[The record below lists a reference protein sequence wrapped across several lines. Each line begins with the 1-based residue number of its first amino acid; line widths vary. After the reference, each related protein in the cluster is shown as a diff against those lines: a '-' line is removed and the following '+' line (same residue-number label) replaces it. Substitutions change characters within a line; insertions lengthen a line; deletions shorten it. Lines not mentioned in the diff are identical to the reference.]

1 MSLNSISFIEK
12 VNDIKKFICNK
23 PDAIP
28 FLDEITNT
36 DIIQAH
42 THINKYDAVSR
53 KELAYLVGLLLKK
66 ESLANNLTPLSP
78 SCKKDTRHLRK
89 ILKDLHSEFFKDR
102 NIDLKNY
109 EYFTS
114 ESLVETTFYEES
126 GFYNDQPLMLSNSL
140 YKSSKKW
147 IIKNKQFKL
156 ESLLCFYFA
165 VCEILSKKRER
176 YIKNGDR
183 YSVDDIFFTVD
194 DVANLKSDFLRKKA
208 IPSREEAANIIK
220 SFSCKPGDQF
230 NSFSRPG
237 DENILTYYPIIE
249 IKDGIYWLPLPDML
263 AIAFYLSPL
272 HWMRE
277 DKSYKNTA
285 NKNIGKDL
293 EELCGDMLKRSFDRV
308 YVTVNIYKGK
318 NRYTDID
325 GLAILGNVAIVIQ
338 AKNKRMMPET
348 LSGNIE
354 SFKRDFNMVAQR
366 AYDQGEKSSYALLN
380 QNSFSFKDS
389 NDKLIKMPNISQ
401 VFILCIS
408 SSVYY
413 AGAMQVNEYL
423 QQKHPDTKLP
433 IVLSIFDF
441 DLLTRYLTNPYE
453 FVYYLNLRIEKYKKI
468 VSNNEVTPLST
479 YLFTDY
485 MHDARSD
492 YVLLMDD
499 LISKL
504 DEDYKKNQWG
514 RDPKIEKQF
523 SIRYKDATG
532 FTRLLDS
539 VYRTNEPGKER
550 VINKLLSLPIEAAI
564 QLSGKIAQ
572 HNLTVLSPNNCGFSG
587 VFDDFGI
594 SYFNSSFID
603 AKTLIMKMIKNA
615 ETYGKH
621 SWIGFLRD
629 TKTQSIKFL
638 YIEQ

>member
-1 MSLNSISFIEK
+1 MSLDSVSFIKKANSIKEY
-12 VNDIKKFICNK
+12 ICNK

-36 DIIQAH
+36 DIIQIH
-42 THINKYDAVSR
+42 THVNKYDAVSR
-53 KELAYLVGLLLKK
+53 KELAYLVGLLIKK
-66 ESLANNLTPLSP
+66 ESLTNNLAPLSS
-78 SCKKDTRHLRK
+78 SCKEDTRHLRK
-89 ILKDLHSEFFKDR
+89 ILKDLHSEFFRDR
-102 NIDLKNY
+102 AIDLENY

-114 ESLVETTFYEES
+114 ESLVETTFYEEA
-126 GFYNDQPLMLSNSL
+126 GFYNDQPLMLSNGL
-140 YKSSKKW
+140 YKSSEKW
-147 IIKNKQFKL
+147 IIKNKKFKL

-183 YSVDDIFFTVD
+183 YSVDDMFFTVD

-208 IPSREEAANIIK
+208 IPSREEAINIIK

-249 IKDGIYWLPLPDML
+249 IKDEIYWLPLPDML

-277 DKSYKNTA
+277 DKNYKDMA
-285 NKNIGKDL
+285 NKNVGKDL
-293 EELCGDMLKRSFDRV
+293 EELCGDMLKRTFDKV
-308 YVTVNIYKGK
+308 YTSVNIFKGK

-325 GLAILGNVAIVIQ
+325 GLVIFDNTAIVVQ
-338 AKNKRMMPET
+338 AKNKRMMPKT
-348 LSGNIE
+348 LSGSIE
-354 SFKRDFNMVAQR
+354 SLKRDFNIVAQQ

-380 QNSFSFKDS
+380 QNDFSFKDL
-389 NDKLIKMPNISQ
+389 NNEIVEIPNISK
-401 VFILCIS
+401 VFILCVS
-408 SSVYY
+408 SNVYY
-413 AGAMQVNEYL
+413 AGAIQVNEYL
-423 QQKHPDTKLP
+423 RQKHPVTKLP
-433 IVLSIFDF
+433 IVLSIFDL

-453 FVYYLNLRIEKYKKI
+453 FIYYLNLRTEKYKKI
-468 VSNNEVTPLST
+468 VSNNEVTLLSA

-485 MHDARSD
+485 MHDTRSD
-492 YVLLMDD
+492 RMLLMDD

-504 DEDYKKNQWG
+504 DDDYTENQWG
-514 RDPKIEKQF
+514 RDPKTEKQF
-523 SIRYKDATG
+523 SIRYKDTPG
-532 FTRLLDS
+532 FTQLLNS
-539 VYRTNEPGKER
+539 VYQTNDPGKER

-564 QLSGKIAQ
+564 QLSGEIAQ

-603 AKTLIMKMIKNA
+603 AKTLIIKMIKNA

-629 TKTQSIKFL
+629 IKTQSIKFL

>member
-1 MSLNSISFIEK
+1 MSLNSASFK
-12 VNDIKKFICNK
+12 KKTNDIEAYICNK
-23 PDAIP
+23 PDAIS
-28 FLDEITNT
+28 FLDEVTNT
-36 DIIQAH
+36 DIIQVHARVD
-42 THINKYDAVSR
+42 KYDAVSR
-53 KELAYLVGLLLKK
+53 KELAYLIGLLLKK
-66 ESLANNLTPLSP
+66 ESLANNLAPLSP
-78 SCKKDTRHLRK
+78 SSKKDTNHLRK
-89 ILKDLHSEFFKDR
+89 ILKDLHSELFKNRD
-102 NIDLKNY
+102 IDLENY
-109 EYFTS
+109 KYFTG

-126 GFYNDQPLMLSNSL
+126 GFYNDQPLLLSNGL

-147 IIKNKQFKL
+147 IAKNKGFKL
-156 ESLLCFYFA
+156 ESLLCFYFV
-165 VCEILSKKRER
+165 VCEILFKKREK

-183 YSVDDIFFTVD
+183 YSVDDIFFTID
-194 DVANLKSDFLRKKA
+194 DVTNLKSEFLRKKA
-208 IPSREEAANIIK
+208 IPSQEETTNIIN
-220 SFSCKPGDQF
+220 SFSCKPGEQF
-230 NSFSRPG
+230 GNFSRPG

-277 DKSYKNTA
+277 DKNYKDIA
-285 NKNIGKDL
+285 NKNVGKDL
-293 EELCGDMLKRSFDRV
+293 EELCGDMLKRTFDKV
-308 YVTVNIYKGK
+308 HTSVDIFKGK

-325 GLAILGNVAIVIQ
+325 GLAILDNTAIVVQ
-338 AKNKRMMPET
+338 AKNKRMMPKT
-348 LSGNIE
+348 LSGSIE
-354 SFKRDFNMVAQR
+354 SLKRDFSIVAQQ
-366 AYDQGEKSSYALLN
+366 AYDQGEKSSFALLN
-380 QNSFSFKDS
+380 QDDFSFKDS
-389 NDKLIKMPNISQ
+389 NNETIEIPNISQ

-413 AGAMQVNEYL
+413 AGAIQVYEYL
-423 QQKHPDTKLP
+423 QQKHPNTKLP
-433 IVLSIFDF
+433 IVLSIFDL
-441 DLLTRYLTNPYE
+441 DLLTRYITNPYE

-485 MHDARSD
+485 MHDTRSD
-492 YVLLMDD
+492 YMLLMDG

-504 DEDYKKNQWG
+504 DDDYKENQWG
-514 RDPKIEKQF
+514 RDPKTEKQF

-532 FTRLLDS
+532 FTHLLDS

-564 QLSGKIAQ
+564 QLSDKIAQ
-572 HNLTVLSPNNCGFSG
+572 HSLTVLSPNNCGFSG
-587 VFDDFGI
+587 VFDNFGI
-594 SYFNSSFID
+594 SYFNSSFMD

>member
-1 MSLNSISFIEK
+1 M
-12 VNDIKKFICNK
+12 
-23 PDAIP
+23 
-28 FLDEITNT
+28 
-36 DIIQAH
+36 
-42 THINKYDAVSR
+42 
-53 KELAYLVGLLLKK
+53 VGLLLKK

-89 ILKDLHSEFFKDR
+89 ILKDLHSEFFRDR
-102 NIDLKNY
+102 AIDLENY

-114 ESLVETTFYEES
+114 ESLVETTFYEEA
-126 GFYNDQPLMLSNSL
+126 GFYNDQPLMLSNGL
-140 YKSSKKW
+140 YKSSEKW
-147 IIKNKQFKL
+147 IIKNKKFKL

-208 IPSREEAANIIK
+208 IPSREEATNIIK
-220 SFSCKPGDQF
+220 SFSCKPGSQF

-249 IKDGIYWLPLPDML
+249 IQDGIYWLPLPDML

-277 DKSYKNTA
+277 DNSYKNTA

-308 YVTVNIYKGK
+308 HTSVNIYKGR

-354 SFKRDFNMVAQR
+354 SFKRDFNMVAQQ

-389 NDKLIKMPNISQ
+389 NDELIKIPNISQ

-433 IVLSIFDF
+433 IVLSIFDL

-499 LISKL
+499 LILKL
-504 DEDYKKNQWG
+504 DEDYKENQWG

-532 FTRLLDS
+532 FAQLLDS

-572 HNLTVLSPNNCGFSG
+572 HNLTVLNPNNCGFSG

-615 ETYGKH
+615 ETYSKH

-638 YIEQ
+638 YIEPFMKLQGTHPFK

>member
-1 MSLNSISFIEK
+1 MSLDSQSFSKKTKDIEAY
-12 VNDIKKFICNK
+12 IRNK
-23 PDAIP
+23 PDAIS
-28 FLDEITNT
+28 FLDEVANT
-36 DIIQAH
+36 DIIQVH

-66 ESLANNLTPLSP
+66 ESLTNNLAPLNP
-78 SCKKDTRHLRK
+78 SYKKDTRYLRK

-102 NIDLKNY
+102 NIDLNNY

-140 YKSSKKW
+140 YKSSEKW
-147 IIKNKQFKL
+147 IIKNKRFKL
-156 ESLLCFYFA
+156 KSLLCFYFA
-165 VCEILSKKRER
+165 VCEILSKRREG

-183 YSVDDIFFTVD
+183 YSVNDIFFTIN
-194 DVANLKSDFLRKKA
+194 DVVNLESDFLRKKA
-208 IPSREEAANIIK
+208 IPSREEATNIIK
-220 SFSCKPGDQF
+220 SFSCRPGDQF
-230 NSFSRPG
+230 DSFSRPG
-237 DENILTYYPIIE
+237 DESILTYYPIIE
-249 IKDGIYWLPLPDML
+249 IKDGIYWLPLPNML

-277 DKSYKNTA
+277 DNSYKNTA

-308 YVTVNIYKGK
+308 HTSVNIYKGK

-325 GLAILGNVAIVIQ
+325 GLAILDDTAIVVQ

-348 LSGNIE
+348 LSGDIE
-354 SFKRDFNMVAQR
+354 SFKRDFNMVAQQ

-380 QNSFSFKDS
+380 QNGFSFKDL
-389 NDKLIKMPNISQ
+389 NNEIVEIPNISQ
-401 VFILCIS
+401 VFILCVS
-408 SSVYY
+408 SNVYY
-413 AGAMQVNEYL
+413 AGAIQVNEYL
-423 QQKHPDTKLP
+423 RQKHPVTKLP
-433 IVLSIFDF
+433 IVLSIFDL

-453 FVYYLNLRIEKYKKI
+453 FIYYLNLRTEKYKKI

-485 MHDARSD
+485 IHDARSD
-492 YVLLMDD
+492 RMLLMDD

-504 DEDYKKNQWG
+504 DDDHNENQWA
-514 RDPKIEKQF
+514 RDPKTEKQF
-523 SIRYKDATG
+523 SIRYKDAPG

-539 VYRTNEPGKER
+539 VYRTNDPGKER
-550 VINKLLSLPIEAAI
+550 VINKLLSLPITAAV
-564 QLSGKIAQ
+564 QLSDKIAQ

-594 SYFNSSFID
+594 SYFDSSFID
-603 AKTLIMKMIKNA
+603 ANTLIMKMIKNA

>member
-1 MSLNSISFIEK
+1 MSLNSASFIK
-12 VNDIKKFICNK
+12 KANSIKEYICNK

-36 DIIQAH
+36 DIIQVH

-53 KELAYLVGLLLKK
+53 KELAYLVGLLIKK
-66 ESLANNLTPLSP
+66 ESLTNNLAPLSS

-89 ILKDLHSEFFKDR
+89 ILKDLHSEFFR
-102 NIDLKNY
+102 GRAIDLENY

-114 ESLVETTFYEES
+114 ESLVETTFYEEA
-126 GFYNDQPLMLSNSL
+126 GFYNDQPLMLSNGL
-140 YKSSKKW
+140 YKSSEKW
-147 IIKNKQFKL
+147 IIKNKKFKL

-194 DVANLKSDFLRKKA
+194 DVANLKSGFLRKKA
-208 IPSREEAANIIK
+208 IPSREEATNIIK

-230 NSFSRPG
+230 DSFSRPG

-308 YVTVNIYKGK
+308 YATVNIYKGK

-325 GLAILGNVAIVIQ
+325 GLAILDNVAIVIQ

-354 SFKRDFNMVAQR
+354 SFKRDFNMVAQK

-380 QNSFSFKDS
+380 QNGFSFKDS
-389 NDKLIKMPNISQ
+389 NDKLIEIPNISQ

-433 IVLSIFDF
+433 IVLSIFDL

-499 LISKL
+499 LITKL
-504 DEDYKKNQWG
+504 DEDYKENQWG

-532 FTRLLDS
+532 FAQLLDS

-550 VINKLLSLPIEAAI
+550 VIDKLLSLPIEAAI